1 MILVTR
7 LWVLS
12 LNSIA
17 YVGSEPCR
25 NAPTHR

>member
-1 MILVTR
+1 MIMVTLIR
-7 LWVLS
+7 AFC

-17 YVGSEPCR
+17 YVGSEPYR